1 MEKNMARK
9 VSTKVAAISGI
20 SALAVTGLIA
30 FASSNT
36 ASADDLVNPSP
47 SVSAESDFGHHGEK
61 GEHMHGDR
69 VEGTIIDRTETFID
83 ADGVVT
89 IHTVS
94 TGTVTAVDATSVT
107 YTNSN
112 GDSVTVTPND
122 TTWVERD
129 GVAATLADIAVDD
142 LIAVETESVD
152 GVETI
157 ESINVSS
164 TGVLTPPHHGR
175 PDHGRGHHG
184 PDGDKHGDRGQR
196 VGSETTY
203 EDADGNIITEID
215 YDGEVTAVS
224 DSSITINLADGTSV
238 TVEVND
244 ATVIEKSR
252 ASATLAEII
261 ATDLVRIDVVDGV
274 ATEIHAITAEE
285 FASGDFGGHGPH
297 HGPEGDHDG
306 DRAMGGHHAGHGR

>member
-1 MEKNMARK
+1 MDKNMARK
-9 VSTKVAAISGI
+9 VSTKVAAISGL

-36 ASADDLVNPSP
+36 ASADDQANPTTSI
-47 SVSAESDFGHHGEK
+47 SADGDFGHHGEM
-61 GEHMHGDR
+61 GDHMHGVD
-69 VEGTIIDRTETFID
+69 GTIIDRTETFIN

-89 IHTVS
+89 VHTIS

-122 TTWVERD
+122 TTLVERD
-129 GVAATLADIAVDD
+129 GAAATLADIAVDD
-142 LIAVETESVD
+142 LIAVESESVD

-157 ESINVSS
+157 ESINASS
-164 TGVLTPPHHGR
+164 TGVLAPPHRGR
-175 PDHGRGHHG
+175 GDHGRGHHG
-184 PDGDKHGDRGQR
+184 PDGDKLGDRGQR

-203 EDADGNIITEID
+203 KDADGNIVTEID
-215 YDGEVTAVS
+215 YDGEVTAVGNT
-224 DSSITINLADGTSV
+224 SITITLADGSSV

-244 ATVIEKSR
+244 ATLIDKSR
-252 ASATLAEII
+252 SAATLADII
-261 ATDLVRIDVVDGV
+261 ATDLVRVDVVDGV

-285 FASGDFGGHGPH
+285 FANGDFDGHGPH
-297 HGPEGDHDG
+297 HGPDGDKDGDH
-306 DRAMGGHHAGHGR
+306 AMGDHHAGHGR